1 MNADSLFSM
10 SVRVGNMNACAVF
23 FMFMSCVWLCFLHMC
38 ANPSLSS
45 HLRYPYFF
53 IYLSI
58 LNPLSL
64 PVHSQLTLDDFSLFR
79 QIEATEYVD
88 DLFELKSRYGTPGLR
103 QFAELVNREMF
114 WVITAVCGE
123 QNLVKRMKIVKQFI
137 KVARE

>member
-1 MNADSLFSM
+1 MKILMLMPLSPCQFVRL
-10 SVRVGNMNACAVF
+10 SVCF
-23 FMFMSCVWLCFLHMC
+23 FHNSTTPHTPLSFLHS
-38 ANPSLSS
+38 ADPSFSS
-45 HLRYPYFF
+45 
-53 IYLSI
+53 S
-58 LNPLSL
+58 PLSL
-64 PVHSQLTLDDFSLFR
+64 FLLLSLHAYPPPLYSQLTLDDFSLFR

-123 QNLVKRMKIVKQFI
+123 HNLVKRMKIVKQFI